1 CDSQCKALCAAA
13 QIHSPSKYGK
23 KPESDVNICH
33 HQPDSC
39 TDIPV
44 QFYHKVFANFLE
56 LWRNQDDYGITEE
69 KKNILELASSL
80 STPLKDEEKH
90 AQIFRN
96 WLTYNDLESYIYKTP
111 KIESDGTH
119 FGCYNQQCFLLVN
132 TEVKTDYG
140 TTCRAYHQSTAT
152 TTNELV
158 HQNRDKIISQT
169 KTCFP
174 SSLLILEGVNLT
186 ICGAVFSDVY
196 CVDKFI
202 IIPFDA
208 ASYNDQI
215 ASDTACTLQALK
227 ICVKELSTYLIVIED
242 RVQDLG
248 DNIDNICIFTVINQL
263 DGRPTC
269 PYIPPSNV

>member
-1 CDSQCKALCAAA
+1 MNILFSHWSHSPPSPVRDSQCKALRAAA

-152 TTNELV
+152 TLRLPMNWFI
-158 HQNRDKIISQT
+158 KIGIRS
-169 KTCFP
+169 FHR
-174 SSLLILEGVNLT
+174 LRH
-186 ICGAVFSDVY
+186 VFH
-196 CVDKFI
+196 
-202 IIPFDA
+202 P
-208 ASYNDQI
+208 
-215 ASDTACTLQALK
+215 
-227 ICVKELSTYLIVIED
+227 
-242 RVQDLG
+242 
-248 DNIDNICIFTVINQL
+248 
-263 DGRPTC
+263 
-269 PYIPPSNV
+269 PYWF